1 MLEKNL
7 NLNKNAFWVKPI
19 IIFVL
24 LLVMLIPLGFIK
36 SILYDRQVVKSQ
48 AEQSI
53 MQPVGGTLELQG
65 LVLSLPFKQTID
77 VQNDDGTIT
86 TKRVTKQILVTPK
99 NYKIS
104 TELDPQYLKRGI
116 FSVPIF
122 NGNIGVNAEFEA
134 LDYEHLGVK
143 EDDIL
148 FDEAVII
155 LGIANKKTFTAF
167 PKLLIASNDQT
178 SELMQSFATPE
189 FSPFSQSIFYKIPA
203 NLAKSNFGLSGEL
216 FVQGGAKLSF
226 VPLAQNNTFSINSP
240 WHSPSFSG
248 GWLPKTRQVSKDGFK
263 ATWEI
268 SGLST
273 NFAHAWVVKANEQVI
288 KRTITTDN
296 PYDTMTNL
304 AASPYE
310 TINVDFISPINNY
323 SLVKRCVTYAFLFL
337 IVPFLAIFLCEI
349 WSKVRIHPVQYFL
362 IAAADILFYLL
373 ILSISEHLAFFT
385 SYAIATIAV
394 CLTVFLYA
402 SAIFKGKK
410 WGAFIA
416 MVQFISYLTLYGILQ
431 SEDYALLMGSVL
443 MFAVLAIIMF
453 VTRKIDWYK
462 SAFSNEVEEFFSDS
476 IEDEIK

>member
-122 NGNIGVNAEFEA
+122 NGNIGVNAEFGA

-143 EDDIL
+143 EDEIL

-155 LGIANKKTFTAF
+155 LGIANKK
-167 PKLLIASNDQT
+167 LLPLFQN
-178 SELMQSFATPE
+178 
-189 FSPFSQSIFYKIPA
+189 FS
-203 NLAKSNFGLSGEL
+203 
-216 FVQGGAKLSF
+216 
-226 VPLAQNNTFSINSP
+226 
-240 WHSPSFSG
+240 
-248 GWLPKTRQVSKDGFK
+248 
-263 ATWEI
+263 
-268 SGLST
+268 
-273 NFAHAWVVKANEQVI
+273 
-288 KRTITTDN
+288 
-296 PYDTMTNL
+296 
-304 AASPYE
+304 
-310 TINVDFISPINNY
+310 
-323 SLVKRCVTYAFLFL
+323 
-337 IVPFLAIFLCEI
+337 
-349 WSKVRIHPVQYFL
+349 
-362 IAAADILFYLL
+362 
-373 ILSISEHLAFFT
+373 
-385 SYAIATIAV
+385 
-394 CLTVFLYA
+394 
-402 SAIFKGKK
+402 
-410 WGAFIA
+410 
-416 MVQFISYLTLYGILQ
+416 
-431 SEDYALLMGSVL
+431 
-443 MFAVLAIIMF
+443 
-453 VTRKIDWYK
+453 
-462 SAFSNEVEEFFSDS
+462 
-476 IEDEIK
+476 

>member
-7 NLNKNAFWVKPI
+7 HLNKNAFWVKPV
-19 IIFVL
+19 IIFIL
-24 LLVMLIPLGFIK
+24 LLIMLIPLSFIK
-36 SILYDRQVVKSQ
+36 SILYDRQMVKSE

-53 MQPVGGTLELQG
+53 MQPVGGTLEVQG
-65 LVLSLPFKQTID
+65 LMLSLPFKQSVE
-77 VQNDDGTIT
+77 VQRDDGKIE
-86 TKRVTKQILVTPK
+86 TKKLTKQILVTPK
-99 NYKIS
+99 EYKIS
-104 TELDPQYLKRGI
+104 TKLDTQHLKRGI

-122 NGNIGVNAEFEA
+122 NGNVGVNAEFGA

-155 LGIANKKTFTAF
+155 LGIGNKKTFTAF
-167 PKLLIASNDQT
+167 PKLTIASNDQT

-189 FSPFSQSIFYKIPA
+189 FSPFAQSIFYKLPA
-203 NLAKSNFGLSGEL
+203 NLAKSNFKLSGEL

-240 WHSPSFSG
+240 WASPSFSG
-248 GWLPKTRQVSKDGFK
+248 GWLPKTREVSKDGFK

-273 NFAHAWVVKANEQVI
+273 NFAPAWIVKRNEHI
-288 KRTITTDN
+288 NYEAIN
-296 PYDTMTNL
+296 INL
-304 AASPYE
+304 
-310 TINVDFISPINNY
+310 ISPINNY

-431 SEDYALLMGSVL
+431 SEDYALLLGSVL

-453 VTRKIDWYK
+453 ATRKIDWYK

-476 IEDEIK
+476 IDGEQR

>member
-143 EDDIL
+143 EGDIL

-155 LGIANKKTFTAF
+155 LGIGNKKTFTAY
-167 PKLLIASNDQT
+167 PKLTIASNDQT

-189 FSPFSQSIFYKIPA
+189 FSPFAQSIYYKLPA
-203 NLAKSNFGLSGEL
+203 NLAKSNFKLSGEL

-240 WHSPSFSG
+240 WASPSFSG
-248 GWLPKTRQVSKDGFK
+248 GWLPKTREVSKDGFK

-273 NFAHAWVVKANEQVI
+273 NFAPAWIVKNYMPLNQYA
-288 KRTITTDN
+288 
-296 PYDTMTNL
+296 
-304 AASPYE
+304 E

-349 WSKVRIHPVQYFL
+349 WAKTRIHPVQYFL

-431 SEDYALLMGSVL
+431 SEDYALLLGSVL

-453 VTRKIDWYK
+453 ATRKIDWYK

-476 IEDEIK
+476 IDGEQR